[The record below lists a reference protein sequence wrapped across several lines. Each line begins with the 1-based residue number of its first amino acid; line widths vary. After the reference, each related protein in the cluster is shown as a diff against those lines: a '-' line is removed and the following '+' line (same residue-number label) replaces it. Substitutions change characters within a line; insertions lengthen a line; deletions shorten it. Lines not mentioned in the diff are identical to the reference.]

1 VAEKPG
7 YWDVHRCAWVGAEPT
22 YVVPPL
28 PEPAA
33 DEPSLPADEAAVP
46 EQRPAIAIA
55 SPLVAGTP
63 D

>member
-7 YWDVHRCAWVGAEPT
+7 YWDVHRCAWVDAEQSSDIGIAI
-22 YVVPPL
+22 

-33 DEPSLPADEAAVP
+33 EATVP
-46 EQRPAIAIA
+46 EQRPDLGA
-55 SPLVAGTP
+55 PLVAGTP

>member
-7 YWDVHRCAWVGAEPT
+7 YWDVHRCAWVGTEPS
-22 YVVPPL
+22 YDDVPI

-33 DEPSLPADEAAVP
+33 AESVSPAADATVP
-46 EQRPAIAIA
+46 EQRPDLDA
-55 SPLVAGTP
+55 SLVAGTP